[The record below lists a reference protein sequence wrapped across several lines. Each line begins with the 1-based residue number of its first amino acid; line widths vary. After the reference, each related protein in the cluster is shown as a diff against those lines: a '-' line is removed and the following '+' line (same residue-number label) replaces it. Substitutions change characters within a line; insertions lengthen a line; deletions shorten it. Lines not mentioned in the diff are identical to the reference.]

1 MSAERGAGGRRT
13 RGASE
18 TEGNQM
24 RRAYDGLGMAAGAK
38 FAAVLLAVGM
48 LAVGGPARA
57 DQVIWSDGD
66 AWDGRLQLSGQGDLR
81 FHDGQRLWQWR
92 LDQLVS
98 LDWHPAT
105 QRLERA
111 WRFLEVGQ
119 TAREET
125 GEPYP
130 TLELDCTVTLADGRT
145 LAGHLLTTVF
155 YLEQGAETRKIVV
168 RRKLRGEPG
177 EAPSDVRYPARLI
190 VASPALPGRRAVRV
204 ALARNR
210 SREAEVALV
219 TALPATAAM
228 PVKRRPDSRFD
239 CEIAGTGCVWAVR
252 EGASI
257 DVAWREAATPAL
269 RARLEAALTRDLRD
283 FFDRRELLGV
293 STNDAPPETVLSL
306 VLFSRAGATTLGG
319 TRTQPWRLEVCRWR
333 LGADGQNQFAARA
346 VLFRGLR
353 AASEPLP
360 RITLHPQPD
369 TLIVETP

>member
-1 MSAERGAGGRRT
+1 
-13 RGASE
+13 
-18 TEGNQM
+18 M
-24 RRAYDGLGMAAGAK
+24 RWAYGGLGVATGAR
-38 FAAVLLAVGM
+38 FAAVLLAVRL
-48 LAVGGPARA
+48 LAAGGPARA

-111 WRFLEVGQ
+111 WRFLEAGQ

-130 TLELDCTVTLADGRT
+130 TLELACTVTLADGRT

-168 RRKLRGEPG
+168 RRKLRGAPG

-204 ALARNR
+204 ALAGDRG
-210 SREAEVALV
+210 REAEVALV

-228 PVKRRPDSRFD
+228 PVKRRPDGRFD

-269 RARLEAALTRDLRD
+269 RARLEAALARDLRD
-283 FFDRRELLGV
+283 FFDKRQLLGV
-293 STNDAPPETVLSL
+293 STNSAPPETILAL
-306 VLFSRAGATTLGG
+306 VLFSREGATTLGG
-319 TRTQPWRLEVCRWR
+319 DRTQPWRLEVCRWR
-333 LGADGQNQFAARA
+333 LADDGQNQFAARA

-353 AASEPLP
+353 AAAEPLP
-360 RITLHPQPD
+360 HVTLHPALD
-369 TLIVETP
+369 DLTLEEPR